1 MTLDEARECLSVP
14 RGASVEQVQE
24 AFRSKARLVH
34 PDRHPGAADAERA
47 LLSQEFDRA
56 RRARDALVSWA
67 RQSASTPAAPP
78 AAHPAPSAPTPPRD
92 SPADPP
98 PRPRARPRT
107 SETRRPS
114 PEPERVTMRFEEFVV
129 FSDAAGF
136 GVGQRTRPYTDW
148 PRIIAWS
155 TVGTLVGGLAVAS
168 ALAGTGFLT
177 AGTG

>member
-78 AAHPAPSAPTPPRD
+78 AAHSAPSAPTPP
-92 SPADPP
+92 ADPQ
-98 PRPRARPRT
+98 RPRARPRT

-114 PEPERVTMRFEEFVV
+114 PGPERVTMRFEEFVV

-136 GVGQRTRPYTDW
+136 GVGQRPRPYTDW
-148 PRIIAWS
+148 PQIIAWS
-155 TVGTLVGGLAVAS
+155 TVGTLVCGLAVAS